1 MLNIKRFAGL
11 QTKEGVVYTTF
22 NLSPQVEIEPGV
34 FEYTQEYDDIYV
46 WSKPYKKKDISM
58 EELADFSMFSQIP
71 DSDFPF

>member
-34 FEYTQEYDDIYV
+34 FEYIQEYDDIYV